1 MLYNKKMNLKEV
13 YAKPF
18 GKIQK
23 QSIRVGLKKVLK
35 KIKNDAH
42 NLQESPCP
50 GVSFTISFKT
60 EAC

>member
-1 MLYNKKMNLKEV
+1 MNLKEV

>member
-1 MLYNKKMNLKEV
+1 MNLKGV

-35 KIKNDAH
+35 EKKKKNDAH